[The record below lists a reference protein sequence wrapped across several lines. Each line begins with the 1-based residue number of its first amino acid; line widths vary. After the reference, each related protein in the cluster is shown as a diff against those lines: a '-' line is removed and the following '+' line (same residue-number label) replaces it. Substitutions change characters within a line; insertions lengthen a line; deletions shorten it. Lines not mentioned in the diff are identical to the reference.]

1 MQPYSLIVIP
11 FFLAKQ
17 LEYMEKGGHKG
28 TPQRHAP
35 TARPNGTA
43 QRSAST
49 FSPYGIFKFSNCRIF
64 KYCLS
69 KAVERSRNVK
79 FSYLCSIKSHED
91 EKDPLWYK
99 QLRNNKN

>member
-11 FFLAKQ
+11 FLLAKQ
-17 LEYMEKGGHKG
+17 LEYMEKGGHK
-28 TPQRHAP
+28 
-35 TARPNGTA
+35 GTA

-49 FSPYGIFKFSNCRIF
+49 FSPYGIFKFSNRQIF
-64 KYCLS
+64 
-69 KAVERSRNVK
+69 K